1 LDGPFFGAHVRLFR
15 AQMSRDLCLFCSWR
29 GMRGDIALLLPSSSL
44 VVVVVVAVAAAL

>member
-29 GMRGDIALLLPSSSL
+29 GMRGDIALLLPL
-44 VVVVVVAVAAAL
+44 VVVVVAVAAAL